1 MGGYPRISR
10 TMPLSETSFDTEL
23 ASEEPTSEPV
33 PAFVVPASE
42 PAPEPASVEPAS
54 EPATT
59 EPVEPASEPA
69 TTEPVEPA
77 SEPATTEPEQEPA
90 TTEPEQE
97 PATTEPVE
105 PPTTEPEQEPEPPPE
120 PEPTER
126 PTHYYVLSDS
136 QGYIGTFYSAKTAK
150 EIVQKYSPVPF
161 IIQRFGVASGP
172 VATVWIVLY
181 RDIDSVAFV
190 SNSRAEAERVQGI
203 YNNVGLAYPDSI
215 DYWEHSANRCTRSAL
230 DRLETLREVH
240 STVFDPEEMRIRQ
253 EENEIRLERLERQR
267 DDGPLA
273 RMIREN
279 EPITIYDCV
288 VPWVPDGAAD
298 DDGAAVVPP
307 LFTDAPDNIDAS
319 EEAPDFAEP

>member
-1 MGGYPRISR
+1 M
-10 TMPLSETSFDTEL
+10 TLSDTEL
-23 ASEEPTSEPV
+23 SSAPAEPEPAE
-33 PAFVVPASE
+33 PATVE
-42 PAPEPASVEPAS
+42 PAPAEPEPAEPATVEPAPAEPEPA
-54 EPATT
+54 EPAT
-59 EPVEPASEPA
+59 
-69 TTEPVEPA
+69 
-77 SEPATTEPEQEPA
+77 EQEPESPP
-90 TTEPEQE
+90 EPE
-97 PATTEPVE
+97 
-105 PPTTEPEQEPEPPPE
+105 PPLEPEPPPE

-136 QGYIGTFYSAKTAK
+136 QGYVGTFYSAKSAK
-150 EIVQKYSPVPF
+150 DIVQKYSPIPF
-161 IIQRFGVASGP
+161 IIQQFGVASGP

-203 YNNVGLAYPDSI
+203 YNTVGLAYPDSI

-253 EENEIRLERLERQR
+253 EENERRLEQLERQR

-288 VPWVPDGAAD
+288 VPWVPDDSGAAD
-298 DDGAAVVPP
+298 DNNGAANDNGATDDSGAADEPP
-307 LFTDAPDNIDAS
+307 LFTAAPDNIDAT
-319 EEAPDFAEP
+319 EEAPNFAEPY

>member
-1 MGGYPRISR
+1 V
-10 TMPLSETSFDTEL
+10 E
-23 ASEEPTSEPV
+23 
-33 PAFVVPASE
+33 
-42 PAPEPASVEPAS
+42 PEPASVEPA
-54 EPATT
+54 T
-59 EPVEPASEPA
+59 
-69 TTEPVEPA
+69 
-77 SEPATTEPEQEPA
+77 EQEPA
-90 TTEPEQE
+90 TVEPTTEQE
-97 PATTEPVE
+97 PATVE
-105 PPTTEPEQEPEPPPE
+105 PATEQEPKSPPEPEPPLEPESPPEPEPPLEPEPPPE

-136 QGYIGTFYSAKTAK
+136 QGYVGTFYSAKAAK
-150 EIVQKYSPVPF
+150 DIVQKYSPIPF
-161 IIQRFGVASGP
+161 IIQQFGVASGP

-190 SNSRAEAERVQGI
+190 SNSRAEAERVQGV
-203 YNNVGLAYPDSI
+203 YNTVGLAYPDSI

-253 EENEIRLERLERQR
+253 EENERRLEQLERQR

-288 VPWVPDGAAD
+288 VPWVPDDSGAAD
-298 DDGAAVVPP
+298 DSGAMDEPP
-307 LFTDAPDNIDAS
+307 SFTAAPDNIDTT
-319 EEAPDFAEP
+319 EEAPNFAEP

>member
-1 MGGYPRISR
+1 VSK
-10 TMPLSETSFDTEL
+10 
-23 ASEEPTSEPV
+23 
-33 PAFVVPASE
+33 PA
-42 PAPEPASVEPAS
+42 
-54 EPATT
+54 
-59 EPVEPASEPA
+59 
-69 TTEPVEPA
+69 
-77 SEPATTEPEQEPA
+77 
-90 TTEPEQE
+90 
-97 PATTEPVE
+97 
-105 PPTTEPEQEPEPPPE
+105 TTEPEQEPEPPPE

-136 QGYIGTFYSAKTAK
+136 QGYVGTFYSAKAAK

-161 IIQRFGVASGP
+161 IIQQFGVASGP
-172 VATVWIVLY
+172 VATVWVVLY

-203 YNNVGLAYPDSI
+203 YNKVGLAYPDSI

-240 STVFDPEEMRIRQ
+240 NTVFDPEEMRIRQ
-253 EENEIRLERLERQR
+253 EENERRLERLERQR

-288 VPWVPDGAAD
+288 VPWVPDDSNATDDSGAAD
-298 DDGAAVVPP
+298 DSGDSGDSRAANDSGATDDSGAAGVPP
-307 LFTDAPDNIDAS
+307 LFTAAPDNIDAT
-319 EEAPDFAEP
+319 EEAPDFAEL

>member
-1 MGGYPRISR
+1 
-10 TMPLSETSFDTEL
+10 
-23 ASEEPTSEPV
+23 
-33 PAFVVPASE
+33 
-42 PAPEPASVEPAS
+42 VEPA
-54 EPATT
+54 T
-59 EPVEPASEPA
+59 
-69 TTEPVEPA
+69 
-77 SEPATTEPEQEPA
+77 EQEPESPP
-90 TTEPEQE
+90 EPEPLLE
-97 PATTEPVE
+97 PE
-105 PPTTEPEQEPEPPPE
+105 PPPEPEPPLEPEPPPE

-136 QGYIGTFYSAKTAK
+136 QGYVGTFYSAKAAK
-150 EIVQKYSPVPF
+150 DIVQKYSPIPF
-161 IIQRFGVASGP
+161 IIQQFGVASGP

-203 YNNVGLAYPDSI
+203 YNTVGLAYPDSI

-253 EENEIRLERLERQR
+253 EENERRLEQLERQR

-288 VPWVPDGAAD
+288 VPWVPDDSGAAD
-298 DDGAAVVPP
+298 DNGAADDSGAVNEPP
-307 LFTDAPDNIDAS
+307 LFTAAPDNIDAT
-319 EEAPDFAEP
+319 EEAPNFAEP